1 VDEEK
6 PAKEAELGDRV
17 IRGAGRVKTFHAR
30 DTDANVGLLDQG
42 DDVGSIAN
50 G

>member
-17 IRGAGRVKTFHAR
+17 IRGTGRLETFHAR
-30 DTDANVGLLDQG
+30 YTDANVGLLDHG
-42 DDVGSIAN
+42 DDVGSIAD